1 MASGVGIVRRIFGWL
16 GQPSPSGQI
25 PPDTRQ
31 ESSPLYLGRSVQS
44 WLRFTGGDPLRA
56 AVFGVPALESFAD
69 IARLLSLDERRL
81 VWLCYQPDDPGVDH
95 YHRFTI
101 PKRTGEQRQI
111 SAPKSD
117 MRTAQQV
124 VARDILAKI
133 PIHDAATA
141 YRPGASIVAN
151 ARPHAGQA
159 VVIRLDIA
167 DFFPSITRKRVKG
180 MFQSLGY
187 SEGVAAI
194 LALLTTDAPR
204 NGADGPQ
211 ASLPQGACTSPAISN
226 IICQRLDARLN
237 GLARKHGFT
246 YTRYADD
253 MTFSHPATDAPV
265 GRLISS
271 AVFILG
277 EEGFEPN
284 PAKARVTRAHQ
295 RQIVTGLVVNDGVAI
310 PRADLRRF
318 RAILHSAERDGFEA
332 ASLTLGKDVRDYARG
347 YLAFVQMVEPEKA
360 TRIRERHPWV
370 TLSVTDRG
378 AHRASRSPIPR
389 SPRIPGRTANP
400 QQGQAPARREG
411 GGGRGAFR
419 G

>member
-1 MASGVGIVRRIFGWL
+1 MGVVRSFLHWLGWPDPPREVTTAGQVRR
-16 GQPSPSGQI
+16 
-25 PPDTRQ
+25 DT
-31 ESSPLYLGRSVQS
+31 LYLGRTVQP
-44 WLRFTGGDPLRA
+44 WLRFEGGDPLRA

-69 IARLLSLDERRL
+69 VVGLLGLDERRL
-81 VWLCYQPDDPGVDH
+81 VWLCYQPDEPGVDH

-101 PKRTGEQRQI
+101 PKRNGQQRQI

-117 MRTAQQV
+117 MRAAQQV
-124 VARDILAKI
+124 IAREILAKV

-141 YRPGASIVAN
+141 YRPGTSIVAN
-151 ARPHAGQA
+151 ARQHVGQS
-159 VVIRLDIA
+159 VIIRLDIV
-167 DFFPSITRKRVKG
+167 DFFSSITRKRVKG

-187 SEGVAAI
+187 NEGVAAI

-204 NGADGPQ
+204 DGTRDGQ
-211 ASLPQGACTSPAISN
+211 AGLPQGACTSPAISN
-226 IICQRLDARLN
+226 VICQRLDARLN

-253 MTFSHPATDAPV
+253 MTFSHPASDAPV

-277 EEGFEPN
+277 EEGFDPN
-284 PAKARVTRAHQ
+284 PTKARVTRANQ
-295 RQIVTGLVVNDGVAI
+295 RQVVTGLVVNDGVAI

-332 ASLTLGKDVRDYARG
+332 ASLTLGKDVRNYARG

-360 TRIRERHPWV
+360 VRIRERHPWV
-370 TLSVTDRG
+370 G
-378 AHRASRSPIPR
+378 A
-389 SPRIPGRTANP
+389 
-400 QQGQAPARREG
+400 
-411 GGGRGAFR
+411 
-419 G
+419 